1 MNFFVFLDNKVNL
14 EEVCSGKKVVIFGVP
29 GAFICFFF
37 LADNKVNL
45 EEVCSGKKVVIFGV
59 PGAFICFFFLRR

>member
-1 MNFFVFLDNKVNL
+1 MGCRALSFV
-14 EEVCSGKKVVIFGVP
+14 
-29 GAFICFFF
+29 FF

-59 PGAFICFFFLRR
+59 PGAFTPGCSKAHLPGREIIIIIYGAQWSLWL

>member
-1 MNFFVFLDNKVNL
+1 M
-14 EEVCSGKKVVIFGVP
+14 P
-29 GAFICFFF
+29 GAFIGFF

-59 PGAFICFFFLRR
+59 PGAFTPGCSKAHLPGRGLFIIIWCDMFTKRLKALGFL